1 MRRYDRLLDEG
12 LARLGLFF
20 DPEQRS
26 RLDAYIAELELFNPV
41 YKLVGAQGEELVI
54 NHIFDSLA
62 GVKTIEELAKRYD
75 HPTLADLGSGAGLP
89 GIPLAIALP
98 NLDVVLVE
106 RMGRRVDFLRT
117 ALVVTSLHRRVTII
131 DRDIKELNERFEV
144 LTFRAF
150 RPLVE
155 ILDSVAPLLQ
165 VGGVVVAYKGLRANV
180 EEELKEVKRKVT
192 SRWEE
197 ELIDLDVPFLKRSR
211 MLCLL
216 HKI

>member
-1 MRRYDRLLDEG
+1 M
-12 LARLGLFF
+12 
-20 DPEQRS
+20 
-26 RLDAYIAELELFNPV
+26 
-41 YKLVGAQGEELVI
+41 
-54 NHIFDSLA
+54 
-62 GVKTIEELAKRYD
+62 
-75 HPTLADLGSGAGLP
+75 
-89 GIPLAIALP
+89 
-98 NLDVVLVE
+98 
-106 RMGRRVDFLRT
+106 
-117 ALVVTSLHRRVTII
+117 HRRVTII

-197 ELIDLDVPFLKRSR
+197 ELIDLDVPFLERSR

>member
-12 LARLGLFF
+12 LARLDLFF

-62 GVKTIEELAKRYD
+62 GVKTIEKLAKRYD

-192 SRWEE
+192 SRWEA